1 MAGRIEDG
9 RRRAHAAKRALAAAS
24 VAAFVALLGLARET
38 HPGHASKAASSS
50 AQAATES
57 DDLFQPTTVT
67 PSSGSGTDVQTHA
80 S

>member
-24 VAAFVALLGLARET
+24 VAGFVALVGLARES
-38 HPGHASKAASSS
+38 HPGHAAATASQTAASATSS
-50 AQAATES
+50 
-57 DDLFQPTTVT
+57 DGFFQPATVA
-67 PSSGSGTDVQTHA
+67 PSSGAGADVQTHA